1 MEHKH
6 GIHDTDIR
14 FIIDAMH
21 GKIKSESK
29 KLTLRQGA
37 HNSEIYS
44 FEIPRYI
51 EGHDMMLCNKVEVHY
66 LNSSSKEK
74 AF

>member
-1 MEHKH
+1 MERKH
-6 GIHDTDIR
+6 N
-14 FIIDAMH
+14 IIDSDMRFTVDAVSRR
-21 GKIKSESK
+21 IKSESK
-29 KLTLRQGA
+29 KVTLMQND
-37 HNSEIYS
+37 HNSERFT

-66 LNSSSKEK
+66 LNSSVKEK